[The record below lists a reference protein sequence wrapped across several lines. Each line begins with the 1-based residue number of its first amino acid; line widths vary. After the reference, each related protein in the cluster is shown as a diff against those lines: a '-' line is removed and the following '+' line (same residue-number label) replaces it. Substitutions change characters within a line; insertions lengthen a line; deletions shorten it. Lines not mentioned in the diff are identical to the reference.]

1 LPALTKGQVI
11 ISGACVNTPVLC
23 KVRKRL
29 TQHGG
34 ETLNAP
40 VAWQQHFQQHRVQ
53 ARKIEQATVSIPR
66 RSQTV
71 RGRSID

>member
-1 LPALTKGQVI
+1 LPALTKGQI
-11 ISGACVNTPVLC
+11 IVAGACVNTPVLC

-34 ETLNAP
+34 ETLDAP
-40 VAWQQHFQQHRVQ
+40 ALWQQHFQGHRVQ
-53 ARKIEQATVSIPR
+53 ERAIEKAPVALPR